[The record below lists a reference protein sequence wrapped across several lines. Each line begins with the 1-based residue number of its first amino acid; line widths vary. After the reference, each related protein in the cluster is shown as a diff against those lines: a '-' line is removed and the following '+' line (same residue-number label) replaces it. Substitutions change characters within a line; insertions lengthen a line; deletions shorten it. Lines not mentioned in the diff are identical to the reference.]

1 MPEDAIYPLNLG
13 DADGKLLDGANKYTI
28 PFEKGA
34 TPPVASFWSITLYD
48 PEGYLVVNS
57 LDRSAVSSWMPF
69 RYSTPRSRRS

>member
-34 TPPVASFWSITLYD
+34 TPPVAAFWSITLYD
-48 PEGYLVVNS
+48 PEG
-57 LDRSAVSSWMPF
+57 
-69 RYSTPRSRRS
+69 